1 MASRINIP
9 NDFVCV
15 CLSLGGG
22 SCRRFPF
29 RCLTFD
35 EIHFPFRCLRMNNNS
50 DDQWEIKKAL
60 EWSDCSR
67 LSRLLLNKDLAN
79 VFVIPVLM
87 GGAEAAK
94 QKGVEVQ
101 VWDVDTKSLHS
112 LVFRIWP
119 SAQTHV
125 FIKTWFD
132 DFVLR
137 RELKKGDVIG
147 LHWDQANQRFNFSVL
162 YRRSN

>member
-1 MASRINIP
+1 MANRMNVT

-22 SCRRFPF
+22 SCCRFPF

-35 EIHFPFRCLRMNNNS
+35 HLSTMNKND
-50 DDQWEIKKAL
+50 DDQWKIKKVL
-60 EWSDCSR
+60 EGSDCGR
-67 LSRLLLNKDLAN
+67 LGRLLLNKDLAN
-79 VFVIPVLM
+79 DFVIPVLM

-94 QKGVEVQ
+94 QKEGVEVQ
-101 VWDVDTKSLHS
+101 VWDVDTQSLHS
-112 LVFRIWP
+112 LVFKIWS
-119 SAQTHV
+119 SAQNV
-125 FIKTWFD
+125 FIKTWLS

-147 LHWDQANQRFNFSVL
+147 LQWDQANQRFNFSVL
-162 YRRSN
+162 KSSN

>member
-22 SCRRFPF
+22 SYGRFPF

-35 EIHFPFRCLRMNNNS
+35 EINFPFRCLRMNNNS
-50 DDQWEIKKAL
+50 DYQWEIKKVL
-60 EWSDCSR
+60 EESDCGR
-67 LSRLLLNKDLAN
+67 LRRLWLNKDLAN
-79 VFVIPVLM
+79 DFVIPVLM

-94 QKGVEVQ
+94 QKQGVEVQ

-112 LVFRIWP
+112 LVFKIWT
-119 SAQTHV
+119 SAQCHV
-125 FIKTWFD
+125 FIKKWFD

-137 RELKKGDVIG
+137 RKLKKGDVIG

-162 YRRSN
+162 YSSN